1 MYMNFFYVLSEKEKR
16 YSEQFKQFEEC
27 GCLEEGKEHLMIHE
41 LSSIYVKNSNV
52 DDLNEPI
59 LGACSIEL
67 YSLPYPDGA
76 STLHSRRR
84 LPPRPDG
91 CSRLRRLRR
100 LPPRPITTIIIHGMR
115 IPNEVKM
122 SDRSPRDGSKEE
134 KKVKVVLDEKYK
146 DDIRKQL
153 LDKVKFIGK
162 ILNAKIIYI
171 STFNPSERTFYK
183 NNGFVEKSIQMELQ
197 PSSPTKKSREVVS
210 DRDVDDKEE
219 DMIFN
224 LTQISRGGKIKTT
237 SQKSKRK
244 NKQRKITKKRNR
256 IFSKKRKYQKYYIP

>member
-1 MYMNFFYVLSEKEKR
+1 MNFFYVLSEKEKG
-16 YSEQFKQFEEC
+16 YSEQFKQFTEY
-27 GCLEEGKEHLMIHE
+27 GCLEEGKEHLMTDE
-41 LSSIYVKNSNV
+41 FSSIYVKNGNI

-67 YSLPYPDGA
+67 YSMPYPDTA
-76 STLHSRRR
+76 STLRSRRR

-91 CSRLRRLRR
+91 AHKLRRLRR

-115 IPNEVKM
+115 IPSEVKM

-134 KKVKVVLDEKYK
+134 KKVKVVLDDKYK

-183 NNGFVEKSIQMELQ
+183 NNGFAEKSIQMELQ
-197 PSSPTKKSREVVS
+197 PSSPTMRKRMGVVS
-210 DRDVDDKEE
+210 DRYVDQQEE

-224 LTQISRGGKIKTT
+224 LPQSSRGGKIKTT

-256 IFSKKRKYQKYYIP
+256 ISSKKRKYQKYYIP